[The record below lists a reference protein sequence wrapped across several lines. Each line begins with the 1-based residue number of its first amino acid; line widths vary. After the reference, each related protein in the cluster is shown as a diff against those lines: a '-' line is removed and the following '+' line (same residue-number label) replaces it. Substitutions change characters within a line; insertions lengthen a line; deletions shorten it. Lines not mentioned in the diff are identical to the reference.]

1 MLNGVM
7 IQYFEWNLADDGKHW
22 ERLKND
28 AAHLKEIGVSAVWIP
43 PAYKGTFSGDVGYGA
58 YDLWDL
64 GEFNQKGTV
73 RTKYGTKEELIDA
86 INELHK
92 YGINVYLDAVLNH
105 KGGADETERFLA
117 IEGTLKTEM
126 KKFQNQ
132 KRLKGG
138 QNLLFLE
145 EIRNILNLN
154 GTILFLAE
162 LTMII

>member
-1 MLNGVM
+1 ML
-7 IQYFEWNLADDGKHW
+7 
-22 ERLKND
+22 
-28 AAHLKEIGVSAVWIP
+28 
-43 PAYKGTFSGDVGYGA
+43 
-58 YDLWDL
+58 
-64 GEFNQKGTV
+64 
-73 RTKYGTKEELIDA
+73 TKYGTKEELIDA

-117 IEGTLKTEM
+117 IEVDLKTEM

-154 GTILFLAE
+154 GTTLFLAE